1 MAGSCSWNVPTQF
14 DISFLSSATRLI
26 YVKVFG
32 TIAFLL
38 ATTVIVMADVIPLPR
53 ARPLMFPRIRQPSAQ
68 KRSCRRVS
76 HDLLKLPLFKPLPP
90 ITGLGDCTATD
101 VVELGAVLLPNN
113 HRVNFSPTAI
123 LRCPMAG
130 AVAHWVRNDV
140 APTIT
145 TLGKS
150 LRGVVTLDSYDCR
163 LRNGVANA
171 KIGEHGHANALDV
184 RAFKFANGAAIE
196 LTDANVAKSLRE
208 KLQQCLCSFFDRT
221 G

>member
-76 HDLLKLPLFKPLPP
+76 HDLLKLPLLN
-90 ITGLGDCTATD
+90 LCHQLQASVTAPTD

-113 HRVNFSPTAI
+113 
-123 LRCPMAG
+123 
-130 AVAHWVRNDV
+130 
-140 APTIT
+140 
-145 TLGKS
+145 
-150 LRGVVTLDSYDCR
+150 
-163 LRNGVANA
+163 
-171 KIGEHGHANALDV
+171 
-184 RAFKFANGAAIE
+184 
-196 LTDANVAKSLRE
+196 
-208 KLQQCLCSFFDRT
+208 
-221 G
+221 

>member
-76 HDLLKLPLFKPLPP
+76 HDLLKLPLLN
-90 ITGLGDCTATD
+90 LCHQLQASVTA
-101 VVELGAVLLPNN
+101 PQRMWSN
-113 HRVNFSPTAI
+113 
-123 LRCPMAG
+123 
-130 AVAHWVRNDV
+130 WVRNDV